1 MRYCLVLILVLLEGV
16 MYAQNPFYPAA
27 AGQLGSTAIHKDS
40 SAFINWVASCMVKRG
55 WQDISQPALGY
66 TTAGDSSMALGKAQS
81 NGVLSLGDG
90 GYAVC
95 SFPYPVSNGNGFDF
109 AVFENGFDDYFLE
122 LAFVEVSSDGL
133 NYFRF
138 PSHSLTDTGQQCGT
152 FDSLEAGKLNNL
164 AGKYRGGYGTPFD
177 LEELKNIAG
186 LDVNNIKY
194 IKVLDVIG
202 TLYEE
207 HASTDSYGNKIND
220 PWPTPFPQG
229 GFDLDAIGVIHENK
243 LVGEVELESGKNS
256 VFFPNPISN
265 GQILRLQGGRFVKRI
280 SVLNLAGQELLS
292 TNEPELQIH
301 NLASGVYFI
310 RLEDE
315 KNTSFKK
322 LLVQ

>member
-1 MRYCLVLILVLLEGV
+1 MKQCLLVILVLLAVGV
-16 MYAQNPFYPAA
+16 AAQAPVYHPA
-27 AGQLGSTAIHKDS
+27 AGQPGSTAIHKDS
-40 SAFINWVASCMVKRG
+40 SAFVNWVTTCSVKRG
-55 WQDISQPALGY
+55 WQDISQPALGL

-90 GYAVC
+90 GFAIC
-95 SFPYPVSNGNGFDF
+95 SFLYPISNGEGFDF

-138 PSHSLTDTGQQCGT
+138 PSHSLTDAGQQCGT
-152 FDSLEAGKLNNL
+152 FDSLEAHKLNNL
-164 AGKYRGGYGTPFD
+164 AGKYKGGYGTPFD
-177 LEELKNIAG
+177 LEELKNAAG
-186 LDVNNIKY
+186 LDVNNVNFV
-194 IKVLDVIG
+194 KVWDVIG
-202 TLYEE
+202 TLHTE

-243 LVGEVELESGKNS
+243 LVGQAELESNQNN

-265 GQILRLQGGRFVKRI
+265 GQILQISGSRFVKKI
-280 SVLNLAGQELLS
+280 SVLNTTGQELLS
-292 TNEPELQIH
+292 THQTALHIH
-301 NLASGVYFI
+301 SLSSGVYFV

-315 KNTSFKK
+315 KSISFKK